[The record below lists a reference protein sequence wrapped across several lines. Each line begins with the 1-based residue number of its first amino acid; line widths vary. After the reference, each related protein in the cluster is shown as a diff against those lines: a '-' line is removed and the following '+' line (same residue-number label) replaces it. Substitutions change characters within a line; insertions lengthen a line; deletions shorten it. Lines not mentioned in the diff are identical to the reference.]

1 MKGCYVQKQELKLD
15 FIREICRLFAVA
27 ATTESHQKA
36 QNASNISSLFAMFQF
51 ITVFWSLPS
60 FIACQKAKNASN
72 ISSLF
77 VLFQFITSFGV
88 FIFMD

>member
-36 QNASNISSLFAMFQF
+36 QNCTKSHMSR
-51 ITVFWSLPS
+51 TEGK
-60 FIACQKAKNASN
+60 IAG
-72 ISSLF
+72 IP
-77 VLFQFITSFGV
+77 IFGYL
-88 FIFMD
+88 IKI